1 MINVKDEV
9 YAAIKDIIENVSD
22 SYPKDFATFPAI
34 QYVEEDNKV
43 HEHTNEGEEKSYV
56 RYRIDIWHNR
66 STSQIALQV
75 DAAMALLGLQRIQ
88 CMDVD
93 EPTGYKHKQM
103 RYEGIID
110 VETRQVYQN

>member
-9 YAAIKDIIENVSD
+9 YAAIKDLSENVSD

-43 HEHTNEGEEKSYV
+43 YEHTNEGEQKAYV

-66 STSQIALQV
+66 STSQTALQA
-75 DAAMALLGLQRIQ
+75 DAAIAPLGLKRIQ

-93 EPTGYKHKQM
+93 EPNYKHKLM

-110 VETRQVYQN
+110 VETKQVYQN